1 MEIILLIL
9 KIVGIILLSVIGI
22 ILLLAALI
30 MFYPVSYN
38 LQAAYEDSLYA
49 RVKVHWLFH
58 LISVTLDYKE
68 EGKKCILRIL
78 GIPIMDFLNPKPKK
92 EKKEKKR
99 AKKRKKQKTKVQKSM
114 AQKTG
119 KPVSDNPE
127 ETKQQDHA
135 LESISRSEKTGNAD
149 FPENESFSE
158 SESFLENNN
167 DSNSKKEN
175 FKSKLKEFWEKLTGF
190 PEKIKTLIKTI
201 IQKVTNLYHKGI
213 DLKKKIEKWIEVL
226 KRERT
231 RLAIGKAKQEIMK
244 LLRHILPRK
253 WNAYVEYG
261 FEDPGT
267 TGQIYGYYW
276 MFLGIW
282 NEHFICVPDFEHK
295 VFKGS
300 LKAKGHMQV
309 IKFLYTAFQFM
320 FDKDLVYLRKINTEV
335 NS

>member
-1 MEIILLIL
+1 MEIVLLIL
-9 KIVGIILLSVIGI
+9 KIIGIILLWVIGI

-30 MFYPVSYN
+30 MFYPVSYKM
-38 LQAAYEDSLYA
+38 QAAYEDSLYA

-58 LISVTLDYKE
+58 LISVTLDYKDA
-68 EGKKCILRIL
+68 GKKCILRIL

-92 EKKEKKR
+92 EKKK
-99 AKKRKKQKTKVQKSM
+99 KTKKKKNSGTKKKKKTKEQK
-114 AQKTG
+114 
-119 KPVSDNPE
+119 KPVSDVAE
-127 ETKQQDHA
+127 ESKSKNRA
-135 LESISRSEKTGNAD
+135 LEKTDSSGKTINAEFQDSADTEGVSE
-149 FPENESFSE
+149 
-158 SESFLENNN
+158 NN
-167 DSNSKKEN
+167 DSSDNKEES
-175 FKSKLKEFWEKLTGF
+175 KSKMKDFWEKLTGF
-190 PEKIKTLIKTI
+190 PEKLKALVETI

-213 DLKKKIEKWIEVL
+213 DLKQKVEKWIEIL

-231 RLAIGKAKQEIMK
+231 RLAIGKAKQKIIG
-244 LLRHILPRK
+244 LLKHILPRK

-261 FEDPGT
+261 LEDPGT

-276 MFLGIW
+276 MFSGIW

-300 LKAKGHMQV
+300 ITAKGHILV
-309 IKFLYTAFQFM
+309 IKFLYVAFQFM

>member
-1 MEIILLIL
+1 MEIVLLIL
-9 KIVGIILLSVIGI
+9 KIIGIILLSVIGI

-58 LISVTLDYKE
+58 LISVTLDYKDA
-68 EGKKCILRIL
+68 GKKCILRIF

-92 EKKEKKR
+92 EKKKK
-99 AKKRKKQKTKVQKSM
+99 AKKKKNSGTKKNKKTKEQKR
-114 AQKTG
+114 
-119 KPVSDNPE
+119 PVSDIPE
-127 ETKQQDHA
+127 ESKSKGRA
-135 LESISRSEKTGNAD
+135 LEKTDGSGKTVNAELPD
-149 FPENESFSE
+149 YADTEGFSE
-158 SESFLENNN
+158 NS
-167 DSNSKKEN
+167 DSSDNKEEP
-175 FKSKLKEFWEKLTGF
+175 KSKMKDFWEKLTGF
-190 PEKIKTLIKTI
+190 PGKLKALIENI

-213 DLKKKIEKWIEVL
+213 DIKKKVEKWIEVL
-226 KRERT
+226 QRERT
-231 RLAIGKAKQEIMK
+231 RLAIDKAKQKIMG
-244 LLRHILPRK
+244 LLKHILPRK

-295 VFKGS
+295 IFKGS
-300 LKAKGHMQV
+300 IKAKGHMMV
-309 IKFLYTAFQFM
+309 IKILYIAFQFM

>member
-1 MEIILLIL
+1 MEIVLLIL
-9 KIVGIILLSVIGI
+9 KIIGIILLSVIGI
-22 ILLLAALI
+22 VFLLAALI

-38 LQAAYEDSLYA
+38 LQAAYEDSLCA

-58 LISVTLDYKE
+58 LVSVTLDYKE
-68 EGKKCILRIL
+68 TGKKCILRIL
-78 GIPIMDFLNPKPKK
+78 GIPIRDFLNPKPKK
-92 EKKEKKR
+92 EKKKKP
-99 AKKRKKQKTKVQKSM
+99 KKKKNSGRKKKKKNK
-114 AQKTG
+114 AQNK
-119 KPVSDNPE
+119 KEPVSDILE
-127 ETKQQDHA
+127 ETKPKSQTLKNRNA
-135 LESISRSEKTGNAD
+135 SGKTITAEAD
-149 FPENESFSE
+149 STEHEGFSE
-158 SESFLENNN
+158 IA
-167 DSNSKKEN
+167 NSPDPKKEET
-175 FKSKLKEFWEKLTGF
+175 KSRWKKLWEKLTGF
-190 PEKIKTLIKTI
+190 PKKLKALIEAI

-213 DLKKKIEKWIEVL
+213 DIKKKVEKWVEVL

-231 RLAIGKAKQEIMK
+231 RLAIGKAKLKLMK
-244 LLRHILPRK
+244 LIKHVLPRK
-253 WNAYVEYG
+253 WKAYVEYG

-300 LKAKGHMQV
+300 IRAKGHMQ
-309 IKFLYTAFQFM
+309 IIRFLYTAFQFM